1 MLNKARNYMFIKAL
15 NHKIK
20 RIGIM
25 LNLKV
30 DPKSK
35 TIDFSVLLVGE
46 ETPLEVKVESYEM
59 NERDGK
65 SFMKVGKVDTSKTW
79 LNIVLDEFVDGK
91 EVELSA
97 KTARLLNIVM

>member
-1 MLNKARNYMFIKAL
+1 MFDKAKNYMFIKAL

-30 DPKSK
+30 DPKAK

-46 ETPLEVKVESYEM
+46 ESPLDVKVNSYEM
-59 NERDGK
+59 IKRDNK
-65 SFMKVGKVDTSKTW
+65 SFMKLGEVETSKTW
-79 LNIVLDEFVDGK
+79 LNIVLDEFVDGE
-91 EVELSA
+91 EVELSP
-97 KTARLLNIVM
+97 KTARLLNIVL